1 MVVDKQ
7 VSDVV
12 ETAPL
17 EQRRL
22 RAVLPGLPRLLAI
35 EAESDKQS
43 DKQSDWRPDRQTD
56 RFAERAEAPH
66 IRAPDAPGDHFG
78 DALHLVRAAS
88 DALER
93 MRARYREIETFS
105 SQQAEYYQAELGA
118 AHAGIR
124 DLQEQ
129 SLAREDAIQR
139 LEAQVRAESEQRRI
153 LEEALKTMSEAA
165 EALRDQY
172 QHVEARAVSAEAWL
186 ARFQGEIATAFGEIP
201 RILGEIKQEA
211 EAASQNG
218 QRGVS
223 TGNG

>member
-1 MVVDKQ
+1 MAVDEQ
-7 VSDVV
+7 VRDVV
-12 ETAPL
+12 ETAPG
-17 EQRRL
+17 EQRKL

-35 EAESDKQS
+35 EAESDRQS
-43 DKQSDWRPDRQTD
+43 DRQPDRQAD

-66 IRAPDAPGDHFG
+66 VRAPDAPGDHFG

-105 SQQAEYYQAELGA
+105 SQQAEYYRGELGA

-129 SLAREDAIQR
+129 NLACEDTIQR

-172 QHVEARAVSAEAWL
+172 KHVEARATSAEAWL

-211 EAASQNG
+211 EAASQND
-218 QRGVS
+218 QRHVS
-223 TGNG
+223 AGHG

>member
-1 MVVDKQ
+1 MAVDEQ
-7 VSDVV
+7 VRDVV
-12 ETAPL
+12 ETAPG
-17 EQRRL
+17 EQRKL

-35 EAESDKQS
+35 EAESDRQS
-43 DKQSDWRPDRQTD
+43 DRQPDRQAD

-66 IRAPDAPGDHFG
+66 VRAPDAPGDHFG

-105 SQQAEYYQAELGA
+105 SQQAEYYRGELGA

-129 SLAREDAIQR
+129 NLACEDTIQR

-153 LEEALKTMSEAA
+153 LEEALKAMSEAA

-201 RILGEIKQEA
+201 RILGEIKQET
-211 EAASQNG
+211 EAASQNE
-218 QRGVS
+218 QRHVAG
-223 TGNG
+223 GHG

>member
-1 MVVDKQ
+1 MMAVDEQ
-7 VSDVV
+7 VRDVV
-12 ETAPL
+12 ETAPG
-17 EQRRL
+17 EQRKL

-35 EAESDKQS
+35 EAESDRQS
-43 DKQSDWRPDRQTD
+43 DRQPV
-56 RFAERAEAPH
+56 R
-66 IRAPDAPGDHFG
+66 PDAPGDHFG

-105 SQQAEYYQAELGA
+105 SQQAEYYRGELGA

-129 SLAREDAIQR
+129 NLACEDTIQR

-153 LEEALKTMSEAA
+153 LEEALKAMSEAA

-201 RILGEIKQEA
+201 RILGEIKQET
-211 EAASQNG
+211 EAASQNE
-218 QRGVS
+218 QRHVAG
-223 TGNG
+223 GHG

>member
-1 MVVDKQ
+1 MAVDEQ
-7 VSDVV
+7 VRDVV
-12 ETAPL
+12 ETAPG
-17 EQRRL
+17 EQRKL

-35 EAESDKQS
+35 EAESDRQS
-43 DKQSDWRPDRQTD
+43 DRQPVRHAD

-66 IRAPDAPGDHFG
+66 VRAPDAPGDHFG

-105 SQQAEYYQAELGA
+105 SQQAEYYRGELGA

-129 SLAREDAIQR
+129 NLACEDTIQR

-153 LEEALKTMSEAA
+153 LEEALKAMSEAA

-201 RILGEIKQEA
+201 RILGEIKQET
-211 EAASQNG
+211 EAASQNE
-218 QRGVS
+218 QRHVAG
-223 TGNG
+223 GHG

>member
-1 MVVDKQ
+1 MAVDEQ
-7 VSDVV
+7 VRDVV
-12 ETAPL
+12 ETAPG
-17 EQRRL
+17 EQRKL

-35 EAESDKQS
+35 EAESDRQ
-43 DKQSDWRPDRQTD
+43 PDRQDD

-66 IRAPDAPGDHFG
+66 VRVPDAPGDQFG

-105 SQQAEYYQAELGA
+105 SQQAEYYRGELGA

-129 SLAREDAIQR
+129 NLASEDTILR

-172 QHVEARAVSAEAWL
+172 KHVEARATSAEAWL
-186 ARFQGEIATAFGEIP
+186 AHFQGELATAFGEIP

-211 EAASQNG
+211 EAASQND
-218 QRGVS
+218 QRHVS
-223 TGNG
+223 AGHG